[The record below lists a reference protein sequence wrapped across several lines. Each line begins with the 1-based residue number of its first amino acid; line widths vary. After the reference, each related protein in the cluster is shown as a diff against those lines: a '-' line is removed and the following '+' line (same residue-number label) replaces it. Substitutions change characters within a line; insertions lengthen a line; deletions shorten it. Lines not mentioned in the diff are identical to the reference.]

1 MGKKRKV
8 QFEWTLIV
16 LDQNSGQEYS
26 ATVVAPSA
34 LDAVAKAETA
44 FGPFYSARIVKAVEV
59 FAL

>member
-1 MGKKRKV
+1 MSKKRKTLL
-8 QFEWTLIV
+8 EWTLIV
-16 LDQNSGQEYS
+16 ADERTGQEYP

-34 LDAVAKAETA
+34 LDAVEKAETA